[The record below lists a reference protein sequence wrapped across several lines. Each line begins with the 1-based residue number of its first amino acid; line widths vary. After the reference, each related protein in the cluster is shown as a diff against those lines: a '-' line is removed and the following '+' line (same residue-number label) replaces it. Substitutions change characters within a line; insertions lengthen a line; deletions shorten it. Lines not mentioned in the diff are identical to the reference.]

1 MSGNSIHPGSSQTEG
16 WLSRERSLALVL
28 VIATGV
34 IGYLCYRLIV
44 PFLPALAW
52 ALALAVMAHPLHHRI
67 KTVFPNVN
75 ISAALCV
82 LLVALLIVAPA
93 LFVTQHLAREGAKAT
108 TFVHGAFVSG
118 RWHKLFE
125 KQPALRP
132 FESWAESQLGLE
144 PRDSAR
150 DESSPENSSPAQTG
164 REDSSRAQGS
174 ITSESADLKASNKP
188 EARASDSAPVQRATA
203 MLTNSIGT
211 VLSSTGW
218 IVMQL
223 LITFMTL
230 FYFFRDRQN
239 VLRVLRSLLPLTQ
252 QETDEV
258 FARVDDTIHATIFG
272 SVAVAIVQGAMGGLM
287 FWFLGLPSP
296 LLWGAVM
303 ALLAVIPVLGTFV
316 IWMPAAALLAFQ
328 GEWMKA
334 MILAGWGALAIGL
347 IDNLLYPF
355 LVGKRLRL
363 HTLPVFFAIV
373 GGISFFGTS
382 GIILGPLVLASAD
395 ALLEIWRRRTAF
407 GGTIEEATET

>member
-1 MSGNSIHPGSSQTEG
+1 MSGNSNHPGSSQTEG

-44 PFLPALAW
+44 PFLPALAS

-67 KTVFPNVN
+67 KMVFPNVN
-75 ISAALCV
+75 VSAALCV

-93 LFVTQHLAREGAKAT
+93 LFVTQHLAREGANAT

-118 RWHKLFE
+118 RWHALFD

-144 PRDSAR
+144 PRDSAG
-150 DESSPENSSPAQTG
+150 DESSPDDSSPAQTD
-164 REDSSRAQGS
+164 RVDSSHAQGS
-174 ITSESADLKASNKP
+174 DTSESADLKDSDKP
-188 EARASDSAPVQRATA
+188 EASTNGSAPVQRATE
-203 MLTNSIGT
+203 MLTNSIGI

-239 VLRVLRSLLPLTQ
+239 VLRVLRSLLPLTH

-272 SVAVAIVQGAMGGLM
+272 SVVVAIVQGAMGGLM

-296 LLWGAVM
+296 LLWAAVM

-316 IWMPAAALLAFQ
+316 VWMPAAALLAFQ
-328 GEWMKA
+328 GEWTKA
-334 MILAGWGALAIGL
+334 IILVGWGALAIGL

-407 GGTIEEATET
+407 GGTIEEATEA